1 MDFKRF
7 FNLFEDAARATE
19 RPAPTGQNSFVS
31 IGSGHCRLER
41 GLVFARVTAVT
52 GNSDRETAVNGPPFT
67 AD

>member
-52 GNSDRETAVNGPPFT
+52 GTFRSGNGSQW
-67 AD
+67 AAIYG